1 MRDFSTS
8 FPSCKLECKLML
20 ERGYLPLRQEWKQ
33 LAKKGRGEK
42 GKGAWFSDGL
52 SSTPSPT
59 LSHSRLFLFRL
70 PFYER
75 EISFYLGLLFRSS
88 L

>member
-8 FPSCKLECKLML
+8 FPSCKLECKLMP
-20 ERGYLPLRQEWKQ
+20 ERGYPPLRQEWKQ

-42 GKGAWFSDGL
+42 GKGAWFSEGL

-59 LSHSRLFLFRL
+59 LSHSRLFLFRR

-75 EISFYLGLLFRSS
+75 ETRVYLGLLFRSS